1 MIFVRHAESLFNAE
15 TLEYV
20 NRKKIEFDWAHL
32 SQDHEYLA
40 SHKYSSHLVD
50 ATITPKGY
58 EEVNNSL
65 FSVQKQENYLPTSNQ
80 MSSWFL
86 LSIALSLLA
95 LLFSPILLVR
105 SSSSLFFLSL
115 FVAPVT

>member
-32 SQDHEYLA
+32 SRDLEYLA
-40 SHKYSSHLVD
+40 SHKYSPHLVD

-65 FSVQKQENYLPTSNQ
+65 NSVQKQENYLLTINQ
-80 MSSWFL
+80 MLFWFL
-86 LSIALSLLA
+86 LST
-95 LLFSPILLVR
+95 VHY
-105 SSSSLFFLSL
+105 
-115 FVAPVT
+115 

>member
-20 NRKKIEFDWAHL
+20 SRKKIEFDWVHL

-40 SHKYSSHLVD
+40 SNKYSPHLVD

-58 EEVNNSL
+58 EEVHNSL
-65 FSVQKQENYLPTSNQ
+65 SSVKKQDNYLLTSNQ

-95 LLFSPILLVR
+95 LSSSPILLAR
-105 SSSSLFFLSL
+105 SSSSQFFLSL
-115 FVAPVT
+115 CAAPAT